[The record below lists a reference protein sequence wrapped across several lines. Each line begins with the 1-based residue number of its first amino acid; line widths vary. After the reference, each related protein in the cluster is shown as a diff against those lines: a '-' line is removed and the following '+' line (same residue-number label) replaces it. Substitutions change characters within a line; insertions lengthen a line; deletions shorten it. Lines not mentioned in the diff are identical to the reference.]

1 MYSKTTVPNVTPAG
15 PNRVKRIF
23 SGSLWGILARVLDAL
38 VKFFTIPLLVSFYGK
53 SDYGLITLAFS
64 LNAYLRLMDMGFNVG
79 AVRFFSMWVEK
90 GEWDKIGRVSRSSMI
105 FYGAIG
111 MVNAILFIVMA
122 HHGQHLFTMTD
133 AQVPIYRQMMY
144 VLAFSAIF
152 NWLNNVVIQLLSAKD
167 ELGYV
172 NRVVVLSSILNFA
185 MALVAIA
192 WRLPLIIYFIGYT
205 LAILSPV
212 PLYVRRLRV
221 YGLPLR
227 FLLSPK
233 WDGPAFKEIWVY
245 SLAIFAMGIFQLTAN
260 DLRPL
265 LLGRFATGME
275 VLTDYRVMQTI
286 ASLILTFGGVFLQV
300 LLPSASKIYAEGNQ
314 QQITRMVYEATK
326 YISIFLACAV
336 FVLILNAEPIL
347 VLYMGD
353 GYASLS
359 LWLSLWLLTVL
370 LSMHNTPVASL
381 VLSSGKTRFLVY
393 SSATACLVSL
403 PITILFAERLQVGA
417 AVVGYMVY
425 MVLQIGFYYVY
436 YIPKILKLNSWH
448 LFANAFAPAAIGGAL
463 TWLVVH
469 YLAQQLAMPIGVFGV
484 IANSVIFFAI
494 YIGYLRF
501 FVVKAADIHYLR
513 EKLLGKRKGNA

>member
-1 MYSKTTVPNVTPAG
+1 MSEE

-38 VKFFTIPLLVSFYGK
+38 VKFFTIPLLVGFYGK
-53 SDYGLITLAFS
+53 ADYGLITLAFS

-79 AVRFFSMWVEK
+79 AVRFFSMWIEK
-90 GEWDKIGRVSRSSMI
+90 REWDRIGKVSRSSII

-111 MVNAILFIVMA
+111 IVNALLFIIMA

-133 AQVPIYRQMMY
+133 AQVVIYRQMMY

-172 NRVVVLSSILNFA
+172 NRVVILSSVLNFA
-185 MALVAIA
+185 IALVAIA
-192 WRLPLIIYFIGYT
+192 WQLPLITYFIGYT
-205 LAILSPV
+205 LAILAPV

-227 FLLSPK
+227 FLLLPK
-233 WDGPAFKEIWVY
+233 WDGPAFKEIWMY

-265 LLGRFATGME
+265 LLGRYATGME

-300 LLPSASKIYAEGNQ
+300 LLPSASKIYAGGDQ
-314 QQITRMVYEATK
+314 QQIMRMVYGATK
-326 YISIFLACAV
+326 YISIFLAFMV
-336 FVLILNAEPIL
+336 FVLILNAERIL
-347 VLYMGD
+347 VLYMGE
-353 GYASLS
+353 GYESLS

-393 SSATACLVSL
+393 SSATACIVSL
-403 PITILFAERLQVGA
+403 PITVVFAERLQVGA

-425 MVLQIGFYYVY
+425 MILQIGFYYLY
-436 YIPKILKLNSWH
+436 YIPKILKLDSWH
-448 LFANAFAPAAIGGAL
+448 LFINAFAPAAFGGVLAL
-463 TWLVVH
+463 LFSH
-469 YLAQQLAMPIGVFGV
+469 YLSQQLALPSNFFGV
-484 IANSVIFFAI
+484 VANSAIFLAI
-494 YIGYLRF
+494 YTGYLRL
-501 FVVKAADIHYLR
+501 FVVKAVDIHYLR
-513 EKLLGKRKGNA
+513 EKLLGKGKENA